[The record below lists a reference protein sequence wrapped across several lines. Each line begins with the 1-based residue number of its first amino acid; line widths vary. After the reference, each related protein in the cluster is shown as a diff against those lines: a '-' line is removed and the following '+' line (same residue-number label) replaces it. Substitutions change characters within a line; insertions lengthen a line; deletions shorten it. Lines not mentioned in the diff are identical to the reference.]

1 MPITPWEMIKILKIK
16 NMTFRQRPGF
26 LVKYSL
32 TIVFFNLWLWFT
44 SKIIVWNC
52 HSDWLG
58 RPVKSEAWVETTLF
72 PARVFKMADEVEV
85 EMEDTVSQL
94 SSSSLKQSTI
104 LEKRDETEGRR
115 MESFRKV
122 MNKCLDKI
130 MAAGR
135 WDKPVTCQRVDVYLL
150 HYISTINVL
159 DGNYTL
165 RMVRAVELF

>member
-1 MPITPWEMIKILKIK
+1 M
-16 NMTFRQRPGF
+16 
-26 LVKYSL
+26 
-32 TIVFFNLWLWFT
+32 
-44 SKIIVWNC
+44 
-52 HSDWLG
+52 
-58 RPVKSEAWVETTLF
+58 KSEAWVETTLF

-135 WDKPVTCQRVDVYLL
+135 
-150 HYISTINVL
+150 
-159 DGNYTL
+159 
-165 RMVRAVELF
+165 